1 VTTCPKQRTIIRC
14 SEGHEIELFDL
25 VSQLIVEHMEDGTL
39 RKTDA
44 LLLLNRIERL
54 YLKVHEYTTEED
66 NWLY

>member
-1 VTTCPKQRTIIRC
+1 VNCPKQKTLIVC

-25 VSQLIVEHMEDGTL
+25 LSQLILERIEDGTL

-44 LLLLNRIERL
+44 LLLLNRIEHL
-54 YLKVHEYTTEED
+54 YLKVHEYTIEED